1 MTLEVYLGSTEVT
14 VTVDLVDE
22 MGNVLNV
29 NSVDYRVVDQ
39 NNAELVARTAVAGF
53 TAGDSQAVIV
63 VPQAF
68 NTMAASSTREVRSV
82 ELFCATDAGT
92 LGFSRSYGLE
102 TIDPLKIATNTF
114 QNFAMAQLTAM
125 DIPNID
131 AWHAASEQQKVAALI
146 DAREHIVQLNFNLL
160 NSNVNFGQD
169 QLNYVPEGSFQSAY
183 VARNSLF
190 LFNGNLNLLNETQFN
205 QLPERFKKALRQAQV
220 VEANAILGGNTDDV
234 KRGSGIVE
242 ETIGE
247 SSVKFR
253 TAGVPLR
260 LPVCRRALGYVSYYV
275 TFAKKIGRG
284 G

>member
-1 MTLEVYLGSTEVT
+1 MTLEVYLSNTEVT

-22 MGNVLNV
+22 MGNALNV

-39 NNAELVARTAVAGF
+39 NNTELVARTAVAGF
-53 TAGDSQAVIV
+53 TAGDAQAIVI
-63 VPQAF
+63 VPQAL
-68 NTMAASSTREVRSV
+68 NVMAASSTREVRSV
-82 ELFCATDAGT
+82 EVFCATDAGT
-92 LGFSRSYGLE
+92 VGFSKSYGLE
-102 TIDPLKIATNTF
+102 LIDPLKIATNTF

-125 DIPNID
+125 DIPNLD
-131 AWHAASEQQKVAALI
+131 AWHAAPEQEKVRALI
-146 DAREHIVQLNFNLL
+146 DAREHIVQLSFNLL

-220 VEANAILGGNTDDV
+220 VEANAILGGDTDEH
-234 KRGSGIVE
+234 KRAGAIVE
-242 ETIGE
+242 QRIGE
-247 SSVKFR
+247 TSVKFR
-253 TAGVPLR
+253 ATPALA

>member
-1 MTLEVYLGSTEVT
+1 MALEVYLSNTDVT

-22 MGNVLNV
+22 MGNPLNV

-39 NNAELVARTAVAGF
+39 NNAELVARTAVSSF
-53 TAGDSQAVIV
+53 TAGDSQVV
-63 VPQAF
+63 VLVPQAL
-68 NTMAASSTREVRSV
+68 NVMAPANTREVRSV
-82 ELFCATDAGT
+82 ELYCVTDAGT
-92 LGFSRSYGLE
+92 VGFSRSYGLE
-102 TIDPLKIATNTF
+102 LIDPLKIATNTF
-114 QNFAMAQLTAM
+114 QGFAMAQLTAM

-131 AWHAASEQQKVAALI
+131 AWHAASEQEKVRALI
-146 DAREHIVQLNFNLL
+146 DAREHLVQLNFTLL
-160 NSNVNFGQD
+160 NSNANFSQD
-169 QLNYVPEGSFQSAY
+169 SLNYVPEGSFQSAY

-190 LFNGNLNLLNETQFN
+190 LFNGNLNLLNESQFN

-220 VEANAILGGNTDDV
+220 VEANAILGGDADEL
-234 KRGSGIVE
+234 KRASAIVE

-247 SSVKFR
+247 TTTKFR
-253 TAGVPLR
+253 PSAALK

>member
-1 MTLEVYLGSTEVT
+1 MALEVYLGNTEVT

-22 MGNVLNV
+22 MGNALNV

-39 NNAELVARTAVAGF
+39 NNAELVARTTVSGF
-53 TAGDSQAVIV
+53 TAGDLQAVV
-63 VPQAF
+63 VVSQAF
-68 NTMAASSTREVRSV
+68 NVMAATSTREVRSV
-82 ELFCATDAGT
+82 ELYCETDAGT
-92 LGFSRSYGLE
+92 IGFSKSYGLE
-102 TIDPLKIATNTF
+102 LIDPLKIATNTF
-114 QNFAMAQLTAM
+114 QGFAMAQLTAM
-125 DIPNID
+125 DIPNLD
-131 AWHAASEQQKVAALI
+131 AWHAASEQEKVRALI

-220 VEANAILGGNTDDV
+220 VEANAILGGNTDEL
-234 KRGSGIVE
+234 KRASAIIE
-242 ETIGE
+242 EQIGE
-247 SSVKFR
+247 TNTKFR
-253 TAGVPLR
+253 PTPALT
-260 LPVCRRALGYVSYYV
+260 LPVCRRALGYISYYV